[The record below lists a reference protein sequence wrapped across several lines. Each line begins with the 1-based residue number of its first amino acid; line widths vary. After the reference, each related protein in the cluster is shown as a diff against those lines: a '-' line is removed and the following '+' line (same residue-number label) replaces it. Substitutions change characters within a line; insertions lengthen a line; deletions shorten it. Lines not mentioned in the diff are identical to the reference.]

1 MYNVLYTY
9 GASLCTYAHVHT
21 IYTSLQ
27 VYTQLSLKE
36 NELATQSSLSDN
48 PSVETNDTDCLE
60 SRFISL
66 LSKAESRIPF

>member
-1 MYNVLYTY
+1 MYNILYTHV
-9 GASLCTYAHVHT
+9 ASLCTYAYVHT

-48 PSVETNDTDCLE
+48 LSVETNDTDYLE
-60 SRFISL
+60 SFFISL
-66 LSKAESRIPF
+66 LSMAESRIPF

>member
-1 MYNVLYTY
+1 MYNILYTY
-9 GASLCTYAHVHT
+9 GASLCTYAYVHT
-21 IYTSLQ
+21 IYTSMQ

-60 SRFISL
+60 SCFISL
-66 LSKAESRIPF
+66 LSMAESTIPF